1 MRSVE
6 IAKKDARA
14 IARGHPWVYRQA
26 LTRRP
31 KGLDTGD
38 SVDVATPVRPFLGRG
53 LYDADSTVAVR
64 VFTRR
69 DDEPIDRALFA
80 RRIESAQRLRDATGV
95 AGRTDAY
102 RMVNAEGDRFP
113 GLIVDRLGDWLS
125 VTYQTRSLE
134 PWTDDIA
141 AALTEAVPCEGVY
154 LHDADGVRLL
164 HGAPCPDGLV
174 VREPTLRA
182 RVFPGGMGKKDE
194 GGKTGLFADMREVRV
209 LLAPMLAGRR
219 VLNLFAH
226 TGAFSAAAARAGA
239 SEVTSVDLSSPYL
252 AVADENV
259 ELSAPGYAAHTA
271 LKRDAFDA
279 LKDFARED
287 RTFDA
292 VVIDPP
298 SFSASRRSGT
308 FNIRD
313 RYRPLVRSA
322 IRVLAPDGLLV
333 CATNFRGI
341 KRDEFLHLIHDAAD
355 ADETDLRILAVL
367 GQADDHPVV
376 SAFPEGAY
384 LHVALAAVIAPP
396 RLKWRP

>member
-1 MRSVE
+1 VRSVE
-6 IAKKDARA
+6 IGKKDARA

-26 LTRRP
+26 LSRRP
-31 KGLDTGD
+31 KGLSSGD
-38 SVDVATPVRPFLGRG
+38 AVDISTQIRPFLGRG
-53 LYDADSTVAVR
+53 LYDAESGVAVR

-80 RRIESAQRLRDATGV
+80 RRFESALQVRQAAGV
-95 AGRTDAY
+95 AAQTDAY
-102 RMVNAEGDRFP
+102 RLVNAEGDRFP
-113 GLIVDRLGDWLS
+113 GLLVDRFGDWLS
-125 VTYQTRSLE
+125 VTYQTRALE

-141 AALTEAVPCEGVY
+141 DALIGAVSCEGIY
-154 LHDADGVRLL
+154 LHDASGVRLL
-164 HGAPCPDGLV
+164 HGTPCPDELV
-174 VREPTLRA
+174 VSEPTLRA
-182 RVFPGGMGKKDE
+182 RVFPGAPGGAGRAGKS
-194 GGKTGLFADMREVRV
+194 GLFTDMREVRV

-239 SEVTSVDLSSPYL
+239 AEVTSVDLSGPYL
-252 AVADENV
+252 QVAEQNV
-259 ELSAPGYAAHTA
+259 ELSSPGYAAHTA
-271 LKRDAFDA
+271 LKSDAFDA
-279 LKDFARED
+279 LTKFAREE

-308 FNIRD
+308 FNIRE

-322 IRVLAPDGLLV
+322 IRVLAPHGLLL

-341 KRDEFLHLIHDAAD
+341 GRDDFMHLIHDAAD

-367 GQADDHPVV
+367 GQPVDHPIV
-376 SAFPEGAY
+376 SAFPESAH
-384 LHVALAAVIAPP
+384 LQVVLAAVVPPP